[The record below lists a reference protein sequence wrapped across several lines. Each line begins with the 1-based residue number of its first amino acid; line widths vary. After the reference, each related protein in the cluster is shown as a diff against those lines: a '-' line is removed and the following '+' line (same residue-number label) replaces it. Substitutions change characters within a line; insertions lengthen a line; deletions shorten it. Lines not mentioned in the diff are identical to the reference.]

1 MPNPTAWMGSAGFQE
16 EPDGALCPAVGQTVN
31 EGQGHVAKVTP
42 VEFMRQVRAET
53 AKVTW
58 PTRRETVMTA
68 VMVVIMT
75 TLLALFFLGVDS
87 AFDAIVKALLKLA
100 Q

>member
-1 MPNPTAWMGSAGFQE
+1 M
-16 EPDGALCPAVGQTVN
+16 
-31 EGQGHVAKVTP
+31 AKTSP
-42 VEFMRQVRAET
+42 LEFIQQVRNET

-58 PTRRETVMTA
+58 PTRRETVMTG

-75 TLLALFFLGVDS
+75 TILALFFLGVDS
-87 AFDAIVKALLKLA
+87 ILQAIVSLLLKLA

>member
-1 MPNPTAWMGSAGFQE
+1 M
-16 EPDGALCPAVGQTVN
+16 
-31 EGQGHVAKVTP
+31 AKVTP

-58 PTRRETVMTA
+58 PTRKETVMTA

-75 TLLALFFLGVDS
+75 TLLAVFFLGVDTL
-87 AFDAIVKALLKLA
+87 FGAIMRWLLSLA
-100 Q
+100 